1 MTANPLDEYFAQS
14 RSGDYEGALQAARAA
29 CAAEPQAPAPHYAAG
44 EALAALGRHAEAA
57 AAFLEAL
64 KRAPAW
70 ADAWV
75 NLGLT
80 RYRLGAV
87 QEAKRAMR
95 EALRHA
101 PNHAAAAANLGALM
115 RISGE
120 SEAGEKLLQENLDH
134 APDNYAARLNMAAEL
149 LQVDRGTEALAL
161 LDGAPA
167 LPADAGALRAWRL
180 ARSLAL
186 LQLRR
191 QDEAREELD
200 ALVAAGPVPREI
212 APLWLWRRVLL
223 AGDEDEARALAA
235 EMEAAIAA
243 MGPNAL
249 PEHRL
254 MSHYDLA
261 RFWSARGENAR
272 AFGHWN
278 SGHAILR
285 PSQPFS
291 RSAARDFIDAQIAV
305 FDKARFSGQRAT
317 NADPAPVFIVGMPRS
332 GTTLCEQIIA
342 AHAQVHGA
350 GERTA
355 LQDAFQRFG
364 GAEAIS
370 RLGAP
375 ELDAAAA
382 DYLAALHQLA
392 PAKTRIVDKMPG
404 NELYLGLAGLMLP
417 GAKIIHC
424 VRDPRDIGLSIWSY
438 RFFGEHHYAHDLADL
453 GWTIA
458 ARWRLMRHW
467 RAALPNPI
475 LTIALSDWI
484 EDFDATL
491 TRALD
496 HLGLPP
502 DENCARFYEIDRQ
515 VRTASRA
522 QVQQPINARG
532 LGRWRPYA
540 EHLAPLIAE
549 LKAGGVLADEDGTWP
564 ADARLSGR

>member
-1 MTANPLDEYFAQS
+1 MVTAPKSLEEYFARS
-14 RSGDYEGALQAARAA
+14 RGGDYEGALQAARAA
-29 CAAEPQAPAPHYAAG
+29 CAAEPQAPMPHYAAG

-57 AAFLEAL
+57 AAFVEAV

-75 NLGLT
+75 NLGLA

-87 QEAKRAMR
+87 QAAKLAMR

-115 RISGE
+115 RITGE

-134 APDNYAARLNMAAEL
+134 APDNYAARLNVAAEL
-149 LQVDRGTEALAL
+149 LQVERGAEALAL

-167 LPADAGALRAWRL
+167 LPQDAGALRAWRL

-191 QDEAREELD
+191 RDEAREELD

-223 AGDEDEARALAA
+223 AEEEDEAQALAA

-249 PEHRL
+249 PEHRV

-261 RFWSARGENAR
+261 RFWSARGETAR
-272 AFGHWN
+272 AFGHWTAA
-278 SGHAILR
+278 HAILR

-305 FDKARFSGQRAT
+305 FDKARFAGARAT

-332 GTTLCEQIIA
+332 GTTLCEQILA

-355 LQDAFQRFG
+355 LQGAFQRLG
-364 GAEAIS
+364 GAEGVS
-370 RLGAP
+370 RLGQDD
-375 ELDAAAA
+375 LDAAAA
-382 DYLAALHQLA
+382 EYLAALHKLA
-392 PAKTRIVDKMPG
+392 PGKDRIVDKMPG
-404 NELYLGLAGLMLP
+404 NELYLGLVGLMLP

-424 VRDPRDIGLSIWSY
+424 VRDPRDIGLSIWTY
-438 RFFGEHHYAHDLADL
+438 RFFGEHPYAHDLGDL

-458 ARWRLMRHW
+458 ARSRLMRHW

-475 LTIALSDWI
+475 LTIALADWVD
-484 EDFDATL
+484 DFDATL
-491 TRALD
+491 ARALD

-502 DENCARFYEIDRQ
+502 DENCARFYELDRQ

-522 QVQQPINARG
+522 QVKQPVNARG
-532 LGRWRPYA
+532 IGRWRA
-540 EHLAPLIAE
+540 FADELAPLIAE
-549 LKAGGVLADEDGTWP
+549 LKAGGMLADEEP
-564 ADARLSGR
+564 QRV

>member
-1 MTANPLDEYFAQS
+1 VVTAAEPLEDYFARS
-14 RSGDYEGALQAARAA
+14 RGGDYEGALQAARIA
-29 CAAEPQAPAPHYAAG
+29 CSAQEKAPAPHYAAG
-44 EALAALGRHAEAA
+44 EALSALGRHAEAA
-57 AAFLEAL
+57 AAFVEAL

-75 NLGLT
+75 NLGLA
-80 RYRLGAV
+80 RYRLGDT
-87 QEAKRAMR
+87 QGAKNAMR

-101 PNHAAAAANLGALM
+101 PDHAAAAANLGALM
-115 RISGE
+115 RITGE
-120 SEAGEKLLQENLDH
+120 SEAGEKLLQANLDH
-134 APDNYAARLNMAAEL
+134 APGNYIARLNMAADL
-149 LQVDRGTEALAL
+149 MQVDRGAEALAL

-167 LPADAGALRAWRL
+167 LPSDAGALRAWRL

-191 QDEAREELD
+191 RDEARQELD
-200 ALVAAGPVPREI
+200 ALVADGPVPPEI
-212 APLWLWRRVLL
+212 APMWLWRRVLL
-223 AGDEDEARALAA
+223 AEDDSEARALAG
-235 EMEAAIAA
+235 EMETAIGA

-272 AFGHWN
+272 AFGHW
-278 SGHAILR
+278 SAGHAILR
-285 PSQPFS
+285 RGRPFS
-291 RSAARDFIDAQIAV
+291 RSAARDFIDAQMAV
-305 FDKARFSGQRAT
+305 FDRARFSGPRAA

-332 GTTLCEQIIA
+332 GTTLCEQILA

-355 LQDAFQRFG
+355 LQDVFQRFG
-364 GAEAIS
+364 DAESIS
-370 RLGAP
+370 RLGAA

-392 PAKTRIVDKMPG
+392 PEKSRIVDKMPG
-404 NELYLGLAGLMLP
+404 NELYLGLVGLMLP
-417 GAKIIHC
+417 GARIIHC

-438 RFFGEHHYAHDLADL
+438 RFFGEHPYAHDLADL

-458 ARWRLMRHW
+458 ARWRLMQHW

-475 LTIALSDWI
+475 LTIALSDWV
-484 EDFDATL
+484 EDFEATL
-491 TRALD
+491 ARVLD

-502 DENCARFYEIDRQ
+502 DENCARFYEIDRP

-522 QVQQPINARG
+522 QVKQPLNARG

-540 EHLAPLIAE
+540 DELAPLIAE
-549 LKAGGVLADEDGTWP
+549 LKAGGMLTAEEPQIV
-564 ADARLSGR
+564 